1 MTYNPKDPCSWM
13 EDAAK
18 NVKYTLRHIFLTLE
32 IYYKGM
38 RLMRKNNFG
47 YAGLLGLIGLLG
59 FANFWLFFNFSF
71 FALFAF
77 LKGDERTDRNVGRA
91 TRNAFV
97 FDTIV
102 ATLSI
107 AYVVSS
113 KTFDAMPL
121 FVALLSQGLT
131 IFGLS
136 YWFYEEKG
144 IENPHEDENERV

>member
-1 MTYNPKDPCSWM
+1 
-13 EDAAK
+13 
-18 NVKYTLRHIFLTLE
+18 
-32 IYYKGM
+32 
-38 RLMRKNNFG
+38 MRKNNFG
-47 YAGLLGLIGLLG
+47 YAGLLGLTGLLG

-77 LKGDERTDRNVGRA
+77 LKGDERTDRNVGHA
-91 TRNAFV
+91 TINAFV

-107 AYVVSS
+107 AYVASS

-136 YWFYEEKG
+136 YWFYAEKG
-144 IENPHEDENERV
+144 D